1 MSSCKYNSD
10 LYAID
15 DYNRRVKYQ
24 KLLLLSL
31 TNDLL
36 KWTVQVTTVSVTD
49 RMVYS
54 SPLYG
59 SSSFCVECRGL
70 LIFAYVKHK
79 GTPPIQNK
87 QSELISDDFSKDLQA
102 AVKTLTE
109 TIYTNEIYEI
119 EKLVG
124 TQNGRKEKLQF
135 IDLEKIK
142 ELVEDTYQD
151 WVDNESEI
159 CAKLIAKI
167 IYSYRRK
174 EEPYKAW
181 LEKFND
187 VELVIEELEKL
198 KG

>member
-1 MSSCKYNSD
+1 MNKYYSD
-10 LYAID
+10 LYPIED
-15 DYNRRVKYQ
+15 FNRRTKYQ
-24 KLLLLSL
+24 KLLILSL
-31 TNDLL
+31 NNDLL
-36 KWTVQVTTVSVTD
+36 KWTVKITTGPSISD
-49 RMVYS
+49 RTTYF

-59 SSSFCVECRGL
+59 TSSFCVECRGSINL
-70 LIFAYVKHK
+70 AFVIHK
-79 GTPPIQNK
+79 GAAPITNRP
-87 QSELISDDFSKDLQA
+87 SELISDNFTKDLETA
-102 AVKTLTE
+102 AKTLIE
-109 TIYTNEIYEI
+109 TIYTPEIYEI

-142 ELVEDTYQD
+142 ELIEDTYQD
-151 WVDNESEI
+151 WINNESDI

-174 EEPYKAW
+174 EEPYKSW